1 MSSAAN
7 ALADLLKGY
16 FDSLLT
22 NVDAISARHPE
33 IGEQIWVYFEE
44 TLRRRRERATLE
56 QQQLNAGSSHAQEVT
71 INSGQIIT
79 EEDEVTDV
87 QAPLNT
93 SQRLLTIDKWYVAG
107 GKSDQ

>member
-22 NVDAISARHPE
+22 NVDAIAARHPQ

-56 QQQLNAGSSHAQEVT
+56 QQQLNVGSTAQEVT

-79 EEDEVTDV
+79 EEDEVADV

-93 SQRLLTIDKWYVAG
+93 SQRRLTIDWYYVAG